1 MGRLIALSIV
11 AAAVYLQTI
20 SALPDR
26 LMLFGLSAMSVL
38 WVAILFIL
46 FRLCPHRWSA
56 LIARISVLLCAFI
69 LSLTWSSWR
78 AELRLNDRLSVE
90 QENVVS
96 RVTFLVN
103 GLVQDQGDSLRFEA
117 IVQTEA
123 KKDLILSGIP
133 RHIQVVWRK
142 SLPEQQALEVRPGQQ
157 WRAALIFKRPRSAL
171 NPHGFD
177 YEAHLLSRNIRAIG
191 RVRGR
196 PVLVSEDAFHSMQV
210 IVSLAR
216 QKLRGAMRRHVGDMT
231 YGAVLIALAI
241 GDQDSVRTEHWNI
254 FNKTGITHLVSISG
268 SHVTM
273 LAAFGGLSMLWL
285 WKRLRW
291 RERALGEYVPAKV
304 MAALAALAVAW
315 LYCLLAGWG
324 VPARRTFF
332 MLLVSGLA
340 MMARLPIK
348 ATGILCLAAAVV
360 TVIDPWSPISSGFW
374 LSFGAVAILFFV
386 GSQAQSIQTE
396 SVSLRIRIWQ
406 LLRESARLQWLITLA
421 MLPSLAFLFQQ
432 VSISSPL
439 ANAVAI
445 PVVTFI
451 VTPFA
456 LLTALISCVPGMSA
470 LASMTA
476 WIAHVAFDGCMIP
489 VSWLAHA
496 SWSSFA
502 VAAMPLWSLMLSVLG
517 LCWALQPPGVPLR
530 WVGWTLLLP
539 ALSYQPQRIPDGGWW
554 LSALD
559 VGQGSAILVKTRH
572 HALLFDT
579 GPKVGPSD
587 AGQRVVAPVMRAMAV
602 RKLDTVVIS
611 HSDMDHAGGLP
622 GLLKEISVEQVFSSF
637 NLERWLSKIPQ
648 TLSMDAS
655 QPRPNRMS
663 SCVAGHFWDWDGVRF
678 SFLHPQDESSEMLEN
693 QHPTQLKQKVR
704 TNKIP
709 TNTQSC
715 VLHIHGVHHSALLTG
730 DIGIKQEEEILQRLN
745 TTLSS
750 STDLTLKNN
759 SRRSFADVVLVGH
772 HGSLTSSSQ
781 SFIRFA
787 GASHAIAQAGYL
799 NRFSH
804 PALEVQ
810 QRWLSARTHFW
821 RTDLHG
827 AVTVLS
833 SLEGLNVQ
841 PESMRRKRYWHER
854 DETLLKEN
862 IKLF

>member
-11 AAAVYLQTI
+11 AAAVYLQTL
-20 SALPDR
+20 SVLPDR
-26 LMLFGLSAMSVL
+26 LMLFGLSASCIL
-38 WVAILFIL
+38 GGAILFL
-46 FRLCPHRWSA
+46 LARLRPHRGSA
-56 LIARISVLLCAFI
+56 LIVRISVLLCAFT

-96 RVTFLVN
+96 RATFLVN
-103 GLVQDQGDSLRFEA
+103 GLVQDQGDNLRFEA

-123 KKDLILSGIP
+123 KNDLLVSGIP

-142 SLPEQQALEVRPGQQ
+142 PLPEHQALEVRPGQQ
-157 WRAALIFKRPRSAL
+157 WRAALIFKRPHGAL

-191 RVRGR
+191 RVRGH
-196 PVLVSEDAFHSMQV
+196 PVLLSEDGFHSMQV
-210 IVSLAR
+210 VVSLAR
-216 QKLRGAMRRHVGDMT
+216 QKLRSAMRRHVGDMT

-254 FNKTGITHLVSISG
+254 FNQTGITHLVSISG

-291 RERALGEYVPAKV
+291 RDRALGEHIPAKV
-304 MAALAALAVAW
+304 MAGVAALGVAW

-324 VPARRTFF
+324 APARRTFF

-348 ATGILCLAAAVV
+348 ATGVLCLAAAVV
-360 TVIDPWSPISSGFW
+360 TVIDPWSPVSSGFW

-386 GSQAQSIQTE
+386 GSQAESIQTE
-396 SVSLRIRIWQ
+396 SVSRSVRCWQ
-406 LLRESARLQWLITLA
+406 ILKESARLQWLITLA
-421 MLPSLAFLFQQ
+421 MLPALAFLFQQ

-456 LLTALISCVPGMSA
+456 LLTALIACVPGMSA
-470 LASMTA
+470 LAKLTA

-502 VAAMPLWSLMLSVLG
+502 VAAMPLWSLLFSVLG
-517 LCWALQPPGVPLR
+517 LCWALQPPGVPMR

-539 ALSYQPQRIPDGGWW
+539 VLSWQPQRMPNGGWW

-559 VGQGSAILVKTRH
+559 VGQGSAILVQTRH

-579 GPKVGPSD
+579 GPKVGASD
-587 AGQRVVAPVMRAMAV
+587 AGQRVVAPVMRALGV
-602 RKLDTVVIS
+602 RKLDALVIS

-622 GLLKEISVEQVFSSF
+622 SLLKEISVEHVFASF
-637 NLERWLSKIPQ
+637 NLESWLSKIQQ
-648 TLSMDAS
+648 TAS
-655 QPRPNRMS
+655 LVASRPRPNDIT
-663 SCVAGHFWDWDGVRF
+663 SCVAGYVWDWDSVRF
-678 SFLHPQDESSEMLEN
+678 SFLHPQDESSDLFKN
-693 QHPTQLKQKVR
+693 QYQSLLKKKVR
-704 TNKIP
+704 TNKVR

-715 VLHIHGVHHSALLTG
+715 VLHIQGTHHSALLTG
-730 DIGIKQEEEILQRLN
+730 DIGIKQEGEILQRLN
-745 TTLSS
+745 TALAM

-759 SRRSFADVVLVGH
+759 ARRSFADVVLVGH

-781 SFIRFA
+781 SFVRFS
-787 GASHAIAQAGYL
+787 GASHAIAQAGYF

-804 PALEVQ
+804 PAQEVQ
-810 QRWLSARTHFW
+810 QRWLSAGARFW
-821 RTDLHG
+821 RTDIHG
-827 AVTVLS
+827 AVTVQS
-833 SLEGLNVQ
+833 SMEGLKVQ
-841 PESMRRKRYWHER
+841 SESFRRKRYWHER
-854 DETLLKEN
+854 D
-862 IKLF
+862 